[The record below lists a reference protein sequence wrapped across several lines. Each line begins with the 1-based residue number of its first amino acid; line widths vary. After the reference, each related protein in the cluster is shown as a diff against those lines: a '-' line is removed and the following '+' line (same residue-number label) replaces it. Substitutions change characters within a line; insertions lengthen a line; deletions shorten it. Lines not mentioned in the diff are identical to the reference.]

1 MKLEFRKDYKSITNF
16 NSIQL
21 EPFTILTGFNGSGK
35 SHLLESLKNGSCQI
49 DNIAISEIVLF
60 DFRTF
65 YLENEQAF
73 NNQQLNQEKLNAWNK
88 LKGQGNPN
96 YQASFA
102 QFKSQLKDENYIKIV
117 EIGKGKPFF
126 SIPHKDFSD
135 ENLFNLY
142 SQYKTNVFNFFEN
155 QNVKNQQETPAL
167 KSLVLNIKETLD
179 VLTEDQFY
187 DLFTPVVLK
196 NDFLPSQIG
205 KLFIDYWYKYQ
216 MFLFRQIMKTKSY
229 DEEGLRKRF
238 EKKQGPRPWVL
249 IQEILRGFSSFQYL
263 INNPEH
269 IIIEPAR
276 LQSFSL
282 TLKHKISDISVPF
295 DSLSSGEKILF
306 SLVLSI
312 YKSVGDK
319 IFPSLLLLDEIDA
332 SLHPSQI
339 QNLLN
344 VINETF
350 VKQNNVKVIIATHSP
365 TTIALADEKNIFIVN
380 SQSENRIEKQ
390 SKKEALKILS
400 EGFITLE
407 EGLQI
412 LDQVAIKELTIFT
425 EGNNIDFLT
434 KAIELLKPE
443 LVSKIEIVSSLKDR
457 TGKEQLSTLYEMFYR
472 MEHKNNVLFI
482 YDCDVT
488 KKLNENEKTN
498 YHIFPKNEN
507 NKKVTKGI
515 ENLFPEELFEERF
528 YPLKSKEDGGTQSS
542 LDKKLFQTYI
552 FERNNALDFENFKE
566 IIAKIEDIV
575 NKKTNAQQ
583 GIAKSGAEVLN
594 PK

>member
-1 MKLEFRKDYKSITNF
+1 MRLEYRKDHKSITNF
-16 NSIQL
+16 NPIEL

-35 SHLLESLKNGSCQI
+35 SHILESIKNGSCQI

-96 YQASFA
+96 YKASFT
-102 QFKSQLKDENYIKIV
+102 QFKNQLGVENYTKIL
-117 EIGKGKPFF
+117 EIGKDKPFF
-126 SIPHKDFSD
+126 SIPHKDFND

-142 SQYKTNVFNFFEN
+142 SQYKTSVFNFFES

-167 KSLVLNIKETLD
+167 KSLALNIKETID

-216 MFLFRQIMKTKSY
+216 MFLFRQIMKTKTY
-229 DEEGLRKRF
+229 DEDALRKKF

-249 IQEILRGFSSFQYL
+249 IQEILTGFSSFQYS

-282 TLKHKISDISVPF
+282 TLKHKISNISVPF

-319 IFPSLLLLDEIDA
+319 IFPSVLLLDEIDA

-339 QNLLN
+339 KNLLN

-365 TTIALADEKNIFIVN
+365 TTIALAEEKNIFIVN
-380 SQSENRIEKQ
+380 TQSENRIEKQ

-400 EGFITLE
+400 EGFITLD

-443 LVSKIEIVSSLKDR
+443 LSSKLEIVSSLKDR
-457 TGKEQLSTLYEMFYR
+457 TGKDQLATLYEMFYR

-488 KKLNENEKTN
+488 KTFNENEKTN
-498 YHIFPKNEN
+498 YHIFPKNER

-528 YPLKSKEDGGTQSS
+528 YHLKSKDDGGTQTS
-542 LDKKLFQTYI
+542 LDKKLFLSHLL
-552 FERNNALDFENFKE
+552 ERNNPTDFENFKD
-566 IIAKIEDIV
+566 IINKIEETI

-583 GIAKSGAEVLN
+583 GFCEKGAEVL
-594 PK
+594 K

>member
-1 MKLEFRKDYKSITNF
+1 MKLEFRKEHKSITTF
-16 NSIQL
+16 NPIEL
-21 EPFTILTGFNGSGK
+21 ESFTILTGFNGSGK
-35 SHLLESLKNGSCQI
+35 SHILESIKNGSCQI
-49 DNIAISEIVLF
+49 NNFSISEIVLF

-65 YLENEQAF
+65 YLDNEQSF

-88 LKGQGNPN
+88 LNSQGNPN
-96 YQASFA
+96 YKDSFT
-102 QFKSQLKDENYIKIV
+102 QFKNQLGIENFVKIV

-126 SIPHKDFSD
+126 SIPRKDFI
-135 ENLFNLY
+135 EEHLY
-142 SQYKTNVFNFFEN
+142 ELYYQYKTNVFNFFQNE
-155 QNVKNQQETPAL
+155 NVKNQMETPAL
-167 KSLVLNIKETLD
+167 KSLVLNISETID
-179 VLTEDQFY
+179 VLTEDDFF
-187 DLFTPVVLK
+187 DMFTPVVLK
-196 NDFLPSQIG
+196 NDFLPTQIG

-216 MFLFRQIMKTKSY
+216 MFEFREFKKTRTF
-229 DEEGLRKRF
+229 DEEILRNKF

-249 IQEILRGFSSFQYL
+249 IENILAGFSSFQYS

-269 IIIEPAR
+269 LDIEPAR

-282 TLKHKISDISVPF
+282 TLKHKISNISVPF

-319 IFPSLLLLDEIDA
+319 VFPSVLLLDEIDA

-344 VINETF
+344 VISETF

-380 SQSENRIEKQ
+380 NQTINRVEKQ

-400 EGFITLE
+400 EGFITLD

-412 LDQVAIKELTIFT
+412 SDQLAVKELTIFT

-443 LVSKIEIVSSLKDR
+443 LLNKIEIVSSLKDR
-457 TGKEQLSTLYEMFYR
+457 TGKDQLATLYEMFLR
-472 MEHKNNVLFI
+472 LEHKNNILFI

-488 KKLNENEKTN
+488 KNFTENHNTG
-498 YHIFPKNEN
+498 YHIFPKNIQ

-515 ENLFPEELFEERF
+515 ENLFAEELFEDRF
-528 YPLKSKEDGGTQSS
+528 YTLKSKEDGGTQSS
-542 LDKKLFQTYI
+542 LDKKLFLSYLLG
-552 FERNNALDFENFKE
+552 RNNPNDFEKFKE
-566 IIAKIEDIV
+566 IINNIDDIV
-575 NKKTNAQQ
+575 NKKTNA
-583 GIAKSGAEVLN
+583 
-594 PK
+594 

>member
-1 MKLEFRKDYKSITNF
+1 MKLEYKHEYKSIKTF
-16 NSIQL
+16 NPIEL
-21 EPFTILTGFNGSGK
+21 ESFTILTGFNGSGK
-35 SHLLESLKNGSCQI
+35 SHILESIKNGSCQI
-49 DNIAISEIVLF
+49 DNISISEIVLF

-73 NNQQLNQEKLNAWNK
+73 NNQQLNQEKLNAWKK
-88 LKGQGNPN
+88 LNGQGNPN
-96 YQASFA
+96 YQGSFA
-102 QFKSQLKDENYIKIV
+102 QFKNQLGVENYIKIV
-117 EIGKGKPFF
+117 EIGKDKPFF
-126 SIPHKDFSD
+126 SIPHKDFND
-135 ENLFNLY
+135 ETLFNLY

-155 QNVKNQQETPAL
+155 PNVKNQQETPAL
-167 KSLVLNIKETLD
+167 KSLVLNIKGTID

-216 MFLFRQIMKTKSY
+216 MFLFRQIMKTKTF
-229 DEEGLRKRF
+229 DEDALRKKF

-249 IQEILRGFSSFQYL
+249 IQEILTGFSSFQYS

-269 IIIEPAR
+269 INIEPAR

-282 TLKHKISDISVPF
+282 TLKHKISNISVPF

-319 IFPSLLLLDEIDA
+319 IFPSVLLLDEIDA

-350 VKQNNVKVIIATHSP
+350 VKQNNVKVVIATHSP

-380 SQSENRIEKQ
+380 NQSENRIEKQ

-400 EGFITLE
+400 EGFITLD

-425 EGNNIDFLT
+425 EGNNIDFLQ

-443 LVSKIEIVSSLKDR
+443 LNNKIEIVSSLKDR
-457 TGKEQLSTLYEMFYR
+457 TGTGQLSTLYELFLR

-488 KKLNENEKTN
+488 RTFSQNDKTN
-498 YHIFPKNEN
+498 YYFFPKNSE

-515 ENLFPEELFEERF
+515 ENLLKEELFEDRF
-528 YPLKSKEDGGTQSS
+528 YPLKNKDDGGTQSS
-542 LDKKLFQTYI
+542 LDKQSFLNYI
-552 FERNNALDFENFKE
+552 LERNNPIDFENFKE
-566 IIAKIEDIV
+566 IINKIEEII

-583 GIAKSGAEVLN
+583 GFAKMGAEVVN
-594 PK
+594 